1 MNETETYLL
10 HVRNMLSKSC
20 IQLIRNQLN
29 RLDGVSI
36 DLIRLGEIQIQ
47 LDLSKNTHNAIDK
60 FLTELGFPL
69 LKSRDEQIIE
79 RIKQAAIELIYYA
92 NNANSLI
99 RNSDHISERVGLPY
113 TTIGKLFSDHTS
125 TTLEKYIILLKI
137 ERVKELITYDNLTVS
152 EISYAMGYSSVQ
164 YLSTQF
170 KKTTGYSVSEYKKL
184 SFKPRIPLEDLI

>member
-1 MNETETYLL
+1 MNQTETYLL

-29 RLDGVSI
+29 TLDGVSI

-47 LDLSKNTHNAIDK
+47 LDLEKNSHDTIDE
-60 FLTELGFPL
+60 FLTKLGFPL

-113 TTIGKLFSDHTS
+113 ATIGKLFSDHTS

-137 ERVKELITYDNLTVS
+137 ERVKELITYDNMTVS